1 LKSAALSFAQ
11 MAMSSSSDASSKDMM
26 ADANGMLELAVE
38 LSPAHPEIS
47 GLKAELLHM
56 AGKSE
61 EARQVIERCAAYY
74 DLTTPTPAESSST
87 TTTTTTTAMTTSE
100 VVRASD
106 GLSKSKLA
114 SVHLNFARAFMAIED
129 PEGALKQLD
138 LSVKFRYD
146 VPDAHQTAAAAY
158 RMLGKN
164 NEARAALSRANKL
177 ISAMAS

>member
-61 EARQVIERCAAYY
+61 EARKVIERCAAYY

-87 TTTTTTTAMTTSE
+87 TTTTTTSE

>member
-47 GLKAELLHM
+47 GIQAELLHM

-61 EARQVIERCAAYY
+61 EARKVIERCAAYY

-87 TTTTTTTAMTTSE
+87 TTTTMTTSE